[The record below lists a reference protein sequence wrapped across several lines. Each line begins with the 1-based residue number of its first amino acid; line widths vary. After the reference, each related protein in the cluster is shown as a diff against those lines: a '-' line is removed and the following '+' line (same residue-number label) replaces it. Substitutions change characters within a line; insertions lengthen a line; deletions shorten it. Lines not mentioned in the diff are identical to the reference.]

1 MFKRTLTGAI
11 LGLAASTQVYAKAP
25 NVAVDIAPLH
35 SLVAQVMDGVGEPA
49 LLIRPE
55 ASPHEYSLR
64 PSEAKALSQADVVFW
79 IGEGL
84 TPWLEKPL
92 TSLAGS
98 ATKIEMMEVYGTTL
112 YAFREGATFEAHE
125 HHEEHHDDKEHAHHS
140 DDHTQDSHTKHDDH
154 PDNHHDDHHEDD
166 AHAEHNGEHAHH
178 GHHHEGHDP
187 HVWLDPKNAQV
198 WLAAIADTLAN
209 ADSEHA
215 EIYQNNAKAAISNL
229 ELLIKD
235 IDQQAYPLHGVK
247 FIVFHDAYQYFEQRF
262 DLSAS
267 GAISISDASDPSPAR
282 IEEIHQTVKNL
293 KVTCVFTE
301 PQFNPNLV
309 NTVFENSTVNT
320 IGTMDPL
327 GANLETGKDQYTK
340 LITAMIKSIAQC
352 KP

>member
-1 MFKRTLTGAI
+1 MFNRTLTGAI
-11 LGLAASTQVYAKAP
+11 LSLAASTQVYAQAP

-35 SLVAQVMDGVGEPA
+35 SLVAQVMDGVGEPD

-92 TSLAGS
+92 TNLAGS
-98 ATKIEMMEVYGTTL
+98 ATKIEMMEVNGTTL
-112 YAFREGATFEAHE
+112 YDFREGATFEAHE
-125 HHEEHHDDKEHAHHS
+125 HHEEHHDDHKNE
-140 DDHTQDSHTKHDDH
+140 
-154 PDNHHDDHHEDD
+154 HHENET
-166 AHAEHNGEHAHH
+166 HAEHNGEHAHH

-198 WLAAIADTLAN
+198 WLAEIADTLAKV
-209 ADSEHA
+209 DSEHA
-215 EIYQNNAKAAISNL
+215 EIYQNNAKTAISNL
-229 ELLIKD
+229 EQLIKN
-235 IDQQAYPLHGVK
+235 IDQQAHQLHGVK

-282 IEEIHQTVKNL
+282 IEEIHQIVKNL
-293 KVTCVFTE
+293 KVTCIFTE

-327 GANLETGKDQYTK
+327 GAKLETGKDQYSK
-340 LITAMIKSIAQC
+340 LIAAMIQSVAQC

>member
-11 LGLAASTQVYAKAP
+11 LGLAASTHVYAQAP

-35 SLVAQVMDGVGEPA
+35 SLVAQVMDGVGEPD

-92 TSLAGS
+92 TNLAGS
-98 ATKIEMMEVYGTTL
+98 ATKIEMMEVNGTTL
-112 YAFREGATFEAHE
+112 YDFREGATFEAHE
-125 HHEEHHDDKEHAHHS
+125 HHDKHHGDKKNAHHDDGHK
-140 DDHTQDSHTKHDDH
+140 QDSHAKHDV
-154 PDNHHDDHHEDD
+154 HHDDHKKEHHENE
-166 AHAEHNGEHAHH
+166 AHTEHNGEHAHH

-198 WLAAIADTLAN
+198 WLAEIADTLAEV
-209 ADSEHA
+209 DSEHA
-215 EIYQNNAKAAISNL
+215 EIYQNNAKTAISNL
-229 ELLIKD
+229 EQLIKN
-235 IDQQAYPLHGVK
+235 INQQAHQLHGVK

-282 IEEIHQTVKNL
+282 IEEIHRIVKNL

-309 NTVFENSTVNT
+309 NTVFDNSTVNT

-327 GANLETGKDQYTK
+327 GAKLETGKEQYSK
-340 LITAMIKSIAQC
+340 LITAMIQSVAQC
-352 KP
+352 KS